1 MSRNPRVRVR
11 RRGVSLLVLLAFAAC
26 GESARVTAD
35 TAGPST
41 TSAASETTTT
51 VGTTTT
57 TTLPV
62 ACSVDVTGAVSS
74 PSDVEFWRQQVNYLD
89 WIRFAASFE
98 ELHEMADVSVVARVV
113 DAHPAEPVELGVDGM
128 FLANV
133 LLDLEVIVDVKGGDL
148 EQVALMVEAPSS
160 FDPSGPLTYDQWF
173 DAFVQHLPSG
183 AAYLAL
189 VRRPDIAVPVY
200 QPISGLSIWVQTP
213 DGLEP
218 GYTQYQSE
226 MDRTPAFWAS
236 TTDTA
241 TLSQLAC
248 MLAMG

>member
-1 MSRNPRVRVR
+1 M
-11 RRGVSLLVLLAFAAC
+11 SLLALLSFAAC

-35 TAGPST
+35 TTGPST

-51 VGTTTT
+51 VGATTT

-62 ACSVDVTGAVSS
+62 ACSVEVTDAVSS
-74 PSDVEFWRQQVNYLD
+74 VSDVEFWRQQINYLD

-98 ELHEMADVSVVARVV
+98 ELHAMADVSVIARVV
-113 DAHPAEPVELGVDGM
+113 GARQAEPVELGVDGM

-133 LLDLEVIVDVKGGDL
+133 LLDLAVIVDVKGGDL

-173 DAFVQHLPSG
+173 DTFVQQLPSG
-183 AAYLAL
+183 AAFFAL
-189 VRRPDIAVPVY
+189 VQRSDMLVPVY

-218 GYTQYQSE
+218 GYTQYESE
-226 MDRTPAFWAS
+226 LDRTPAFWAS
-236 TTDTA
+236 TTATA
-241 TLSQLAC
+241 TLAGLGC
-248 MLAMG
+248 MLARG